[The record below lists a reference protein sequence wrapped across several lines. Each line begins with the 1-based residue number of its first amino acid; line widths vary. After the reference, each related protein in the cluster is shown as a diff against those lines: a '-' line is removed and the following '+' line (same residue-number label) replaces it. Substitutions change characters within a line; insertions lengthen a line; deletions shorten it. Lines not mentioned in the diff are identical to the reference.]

1 MRLEKP
7 QSAAVEQVLTDAY
20 DAGRDAVIRAIS
32 DYHKIYQEKVLSDS
46 WIGILK
52 ILSTTKCSLK
62 LWSKV

>member
-32 DYHKIYQEKVLSDS
+32 DYHKMYPRKGIIRFLDWYSENSFNYKMQFKVME
-46 WIGILK
+46 
-52 ILSTTKCSLK
+52 
-62 LWSKV
+62 